1 MSRSRH
7 TSRPARQRRSDLRRP
22 DLRRRRP
29 GWFRPVLLRARRG
42 GWTPARQ
49 CAFLVALYRHGSVR
63 AACRAV
69 GISRNSAYRLRA
81 HPAGDSFAA
90 AWDRVLTRPGTGRVR
105 GPKTDWRKVTLD
117 ALSLRATTGL
127 LRPVMW
133 RGTMTAIARKR
144 DDTALLRLLKRLDN
158 ACREPELQGAGA
170 GR

>member
-1 MSRSRH
+1 MPRSRLAR
-7 TSRPARQRRSDLRRP
+7 RPAHLRRP

-49 CAFLVALYRHGSVR
+49 CAFLVALYRYGSVR

-69 GISRNSAYRLRA
+69 GISRNSAYRLRS

-90 AWDRVLTRPGTGRVR
+90 AWDRVLTPPGTGRVR

-117 ALSLRATTGL
+117 ALSLRATTGR

-133 RGTMTAIARKR
+133 RGTMTAVARKG
-144 DDTALLRLLKRLDN
+144 DNSALLRLLKRLDSV
-158 ACREPELQGAGA
+158 CPEQALQGG
-170 GR
+170 GPGG